1 MAKRISNE
9 VKRRT
14 ISALLD
20 IPSEC
25 RRYGLGLWQ
34 CPPFLFLVMGLII
47 VVTVSASYLIGTK
60 YFADPSVVALLALG
74 VTSVLFT
81 IDFIII
87 RSFEKLAEASR
98 MKSEFINIASHQLRA
113 PITNLKWGIDFL
125 ASDRA
130 KDSPQKRKEYLVI
143 IKENIRRMVELV
155 DDLLIV
161 SKIEQGTFP
170 TRKKEIALEDLIKE
184 LIVRFRLFAEAR
196 NIKLTFLHQENL
208 PKVFV
213 DPSQMKLVIEN
224 LLDNAIRYSQG
235 RSKVVIELLQEGKK
249 LSLTVRDSGVGIPEK
264 DQKYIFQK
272 FFRTENAL
280 RKETEGS
287 GLGLYIVKSIIQKA
301 GGTIRFESQE
311 GHGTTFYLTLSIK

>member
-1 MAKRISNE
+1 
-9 VKRRT
+9 
-14 ISALLD
+14 
-20 IPSEC
+20 
-25 RRYGLGLWQ
+25 
-34 CPPFLFLVMGLII
+34 
-47 VVTVSASYLIGTK
+47 
-60 YFADPSVVALLALG
+60 
-74 VTSVLFT
+74 
-81 IDFIII
+81 
-87 RSFEKLAEASR
+87 
-98 MKSEFINIASHQLRA
+98 
-113 PITNLKWGIDFL
+113 
-125 ASDRA
+125 
-130 KDSPQKRKEYLVI
+130 
-143 IKENIRRMVELV
+143 MVELV

-224 LLDNAIRYSQG
+224 LLDNAIRYSHG